1 MEGDH
6 SNVVIAP
13 GNNMIT
19 APGTSKSGQQVEL
32 VPYTKMTSFQFVPEL
47 SVKRA
52 DTHGAHPKMGIYR
65 MQSKPRGIFFFV
77 NIIKFDKKPRHGADM
92 DRENLVT
99 LFRELGFTN
108 YYYED
113 LTKLQ
118 CIHLLKQL
126 IASNDLTQVD
136 SFVCCIQTHGDLVE
150 NKTQMEFV
158 DGAFASTE
166 EITEM
171 FSNNRCPSLVGKPK
185 LFFFP
190 FCRGKFVDN
199 GTTIDVD
206 GGNQAPPL
214 LGPRKVPT
222 LCDVLVCYGTMPGYK
237 AHRITDS
244 GTWYVQGI
252 CKIFAEHACDT
263 HVENLLK
270 KVSEYI
276 IKFYDSGPM
285 QVASFENLGFNQLLY
300 FNPEQAPVAPITTD
314 TLTSG
319 SSITMGSRCSGSWCS
334 EPARNLSRGFIGVWS
349 RLARGFLGLFPRLRP
364 EARVN
369 IPLI

>member
-1 MEGDH
+1 
-6 SNVVIAP
+6 
-13 GNNMIT
+13 
-19 APGTSKSGQQVEL
+19 
-32 VPYTKMTSFQFVPEL
+32 MTSFQFVPEL
-47 SVKRA
+47 LVNRS
-52 DTHGAHPKMGIYR
+52 DSHGSHPKMGIYK
-65 MQSKPRGIFFFV
+65 MQSKPRGVFFFV
-77 NIIKFDKKPRHGADM
+77 NIITFEKKHRNGADM

-99 LFRELGFTN
+99 LFRELGFTV

-118 CIHLLKQL
+118 CIDLLKEL

-150 NKTQMEFV
+150 NKTHMEFV
-158 DGAFASTE
+158 DGSFASTE

-171 FSNNRCPSLVGKPK
+171 FANSCCPGLVGKPK

-190 FCRGKFVDN
+190 FCRGKISDN
-199 GTTIDVD
+199 GTTVDVD

-214 LGPRKVPT
+214 LGLGPRKVPT

-244 GTWYVQGI
+244 GTWYVQAI

-263 HVENLLK
+263 HVENMLK
-270 KVSEYI
+270 KVSEFI
-276 IKFYDSGPM
+276 IKFYDAGPM

-300 FNPEQAPVAPITTD
+300 FNPEQAPAAPTIPAAN
-314 TLTSG
+314 LTSPTLNSGNSISSG
-319 SSITMGSRCSGSWCS
+319 SRSRCSEFAQNFS
-334 EPARNLSRGFIGVWS
+334 
-349 RLARGFLGLFPRLRP
+349 RGFLGLWSGFARRFFGVFSRSTP
-364 EARVN
+364 EPRVN
-369 IPLI
+369 IPLICNANQ